1 MLSFENVFQ
10 RPSPVRVRVDASPE
24 DFFNKKTVLRTVI
37 NGHLQMNEYGEVQMS
52 EFPYHGGLTREA
64 AIAHNTQAPSS
75 NPAIAKTTP
84 VTPPL
89 GQSRNSSK
97 SLGRLSNSKEIGDSS
112 FKIT

>member
-24 DFFNKKTVLRTVI
+24 DFVNKKTVLRTVI
-37 NGHLQMNEYGEVQMS
+37 NGHLQMNEDGDVQMS
-52 EFPYHGGLTREA
+52 DLPYHGGLTREA
-64 AIAHNTQAPSS
+64 AMLHNSQPPRS
-75 NPAIAKTTP
+75 NPAITKTTP

-89 GQSRNSSK
+89 GRSRNSSQ
-97 SLGRLSNSKEIGDSS
+97 SLSRLSNTKEVGDPS

>member
-24 DFFNKKTVLRTVI
+24 DFVNKKTVLRTVI
-37 NGHLQMNEYGEVQMS
+37 NGHLQMNENGDVQMS
-52 EFPYHGGLTREA
+52 DLPFQGGLTREA
-64 AIAHNTQAPSS
+64 AMVHNTQPSRT
-75 NPAIAKTTP
+75 NPGLTKTTP

-89 GQSRNSSK
+89 GRSRNSSQ
-97 SLGRLSNSKEIGDSS
+97 SLGRLSNTKEVGDSS

>member
-24 DFFNKKTVLRTVI
+24 DFVNKKTVLRTVI
-37 NGHLQMNEYGEVQMS
+37 NGHLQMNEDGEVQMS
-52 EFPYHGGLTREA
+52 DLPYHGGLTREA
-64 AIAHNTQAPSS
+64 AMVYNIQPPRSS
-75 NPAIAKTTP
+75 TEITKTTP

-89 GQSRNSSK
+89 GRSRNSSQNI
-97 SLGRLSNSKEIGDSS
+97 GRLSNTKEVGDSS